1 VRAGLLS
8 RSFISRFHKRL
19 SPLSGDK
26 SRSEL
31 DPSDSCPC
39 ASIVRPPDC
48 TGLGT
53 KKLVSDSGS
62 NRTDDEASS
71 LMLSPGHRA

>member
-1 VRAGLLS
+1 MRAGLLS
-8 RSFISRFHKRL
+8 RPFISRFHKRL

-39 ASIVRPPDC
+39 ASIVRRTYS
-48 TGLGT
+48 TGQGT
-53 KKLVSDSGS
+53 TKLVSDSGS
-62 NRTDDEASS
+62 NRTNDEASS
-71 LMLSPGHRA
+71 LMLPPGHRA